1 MENFNRLSD
10 LDPKLVQYIYPKM
23 RDYFDLITFDNY
35 NEYLM
40 AYEYGPH
47 IIYESFEFVPSYY
60 GTQEHINEF
69 ESRKLF
75 LFLNGVYLYKI
86 HNADSIEL
94 LCDAYDIKYKVNGRQ
109 PMEDKHE

>member
-1 MENFNRLSD
+1 MEKIKFLKDLS
-10 LDPKLVQYIYPKM
+10 PKLVESIYPKM
-23 RDYFDLITFDNY
+23 RIFFDQVTFENY

-60 GTQEHINEF
+60 GTNDHINEF

-86 HNADSIEL
+86 HTADSIEL
-94 LCDAYDIKYKVNGRQ
+94 VCDAYDIKYKVNGRQ
-109 PMEDKHE
+109 PMEDKNE